1 MSTEKTLPPHSAY
14 RTSPQKEFKAE
25 DELRRA
31 GVDAIVPLVHVRRRY
46 GSSRVW
52 VKERMMPGYV
62 LARGKP
68 HTVEHVKGKVGTV
81 STSEFC
87 RLARI
92 QARSAS
98 ETEATKSPTGFSVGD
113 EAIAAVNGGTA
124 AVVIRSINRRGVVV
138 GEVLKVIEPSQIK
151 DALKVG
157 RTFSCSVK
165 QLRF

>member
-1 MSTEKTLPPHSAY
+1 MSNDDTMSPHSAF

-31 GVDAIVPLVHVRRRY
+31 GIDAIVPIMHVRRRY
-46 GSSRVW
+46 GKSRVW
-52 VKERMMPGYV
+52 VREKVMPGYV
-62 LARGKP
+62 LSRGHLP
-68 HTVEHVKGKVGTV
+68 MAEHVKRKVGTI
-81 STSEFC
+81 TTAEFC
-87 RLARI
+87 HLARV
-92 QARSAS
+92 QARSAA
-98 ETEATKSPTGFSVGD
+98 ETEESPQGFNVGD
-113 EAIAAVNGGTA
+113 EAIATINGGTA

-138 GEVLKVIEPSQIK
+138 GEVLKVIQASQIK